1 MLPWRTLPSLAA
13 GRRSLSTPSIAYID
27 PLQPYQSINVERTVQ
42 IYQMAKKPQH
52 RPLLLHDKNGMFVI
66 LHRRRL
72 NKHHHPSR
80 RRMSAC
86 FAILACCLL
95 NIKCVDAVY
104 NNLRQGLQQ
113 QEPSDKV
120 APIVSTN
127 NCLEDQW
134 HISIEHPT
142 TCTNSQIFPS
152 QWTKSSVRDYLFHST
167 SDKCC
172 SDILEISDEC
182 YIINTCHT
190 NNPEIKKALGRS
202 LISTKCTQTKWHM
215 STETLYA
222 CTNDYNYPSA
232 WDTSPTNNLFN
243 SAEECC
249 RVKYPTGGCSAIDTC
264 PTPTPTVSYL
274 LIVFKKYTC
283 LCCSLLFDAAYSLC
297 CVSYYIL

>member
-1 MLPWRTLPSLAA
+1 
-13 GRRSLSTPSIAYID
+13 
-27 PLQPYQSINVERTVQ
+27 
-42 IYQMAKKPQH
+42 
-52 RPLLLHDKNGMFVI
+52 
-66 LHRRRL
+66 
-72 NKHHHPSR
+72 
-80 RRMSAC
+80 MSAF

-95 NIKCVDAVY
+95 NIKFVDAVY

-120 APIVSTN
+120 APKIVSTTNN

-167 SDKCC
+167 PDECC
-172 SDILEISDEC
+172 SDILEVSNEC
-182 YIINTCHT
+182 NIINTCHT
-190 NNPEIKKALGRS
+190 NNPETKKVLGRS

-274 LIVFKKYTC
+274 FIVSQVYMFVLSFDSLIYCVPYLINYLFS
-283 LCCSLLFDAAYSLC
+283 SL
-297 CVSYYIL
+297 

>member
-1 MLPWRTLPSLAA
+1 
-13 GRRSLSTPSIAYID
+13 
-27 PLQPYQSINVERTVQ
+27 
-42 IYQMAKKPQH
+42 MAKKPQH

-72 NKHHHPSR
+72 HKHHHPSR

-95 NIKCVDAVY
+95 NIKFVDAVY
-104 NNLRQGLQQ
+104 KNLRQQQ
-113 QEPSDKV
+113 RPSDKV
-120 APIVSTN
+120 APIVSTNNN

-134 HISIEHPT
+134 HISIEHPA

-152 QWTKSSVRDYLFHST
+152 QWTKSSVRGYLFHST
-167 SDKCC
+167 PDKCC
-172 SDILEISDEC
+172 SDVKEVSNEC
-182 YIINTCHT
+182 NIIDTCHT
-190 NNPEIKKALGRS
+190 NNPETKYVLGRS

-264 PTPTPTVSYL
+264 PTPTPTVSYFL
-274 LIVFKKYTC
+274 FVFISIHVCVT
-283 LCCSLLFDAAYSLC
+283 LCCLMLRILCAAYHTI
-297 CVSYYIL
+297 SYKLSFLFFIATSYSSAYNSDTIITS